1 MLSNEEKARYARHF
15 SLSQVGLEGQEK
27 LKNSSVLCIG
37 AGGLGSPST
46 LYLAAAGVGRIGI
59 VDSDVV
65 ELSNLQ
71 RQILHGQSTLGET
84 KLNSAEA
91 RLREI
96 NPNVKVE
103 KHACNFTAEN
113 AMEIA
118 ANYDIIIDGTDNFPT
133 RYLSN
138 DVAFFLKKP
147 NIYAS
152 IFRFEG
158 QLSVF
163 APHLGGPCYRC
174 MLPQPPDP
182 GTVPSCAEAGVL
194 GVLPGIVGSLQAMEA
209 IKLLLGAGEP
219 PLGRLIHYDALQT
232 KFREFKLRRD
242 PECPL
247 CGDHPTVT
255 ELIDYNEFCGIP
267 KPTPPM
273 QASTSTTP
281 SHPSHSAQPS
291 GPSEITAMQLK
302 RKLSGEFSGVLI
314 DVREPWEY
322 NVSCVEES
330 QLIPIRQFQAALPE
344 LEKAGKDQ
352 EILLI
357 CQTGARSSHVQQFL
371 ITQGFTNT
379 HNVKGGMSSWLV
391 VNL

>member
-1 MLSNEEKARYARHF
+1 MLTTEEKARYARHF

-71 RQILHGQSTLGET
+71 RQILHGQSSLGKT
-84 KLNSAEA
+84 KLDSAIS
-91 RLREI
+91 RLRDV
-96 NPNVKVE
+96 NPHVQVE
-103 KHACNFTAEN
+103 AHACNFTADN

-138 DVAFFLKKP
+138 DVAFLLRKP

-174 MLPQPPDP
+174 MLPTPPDP

-194 GVLPGIVGSLQAMEA
+194 GVLPGIIGSLQAMEA

-219 PLGRLIHYDALQT
+219 PLGRLLHYDALQT
-232 KFREFKLRRD
+232 KFREFNLRRD

-247 CGDHPTVT
+247 CGDHPSIT
-255 ELIDYNEFCGIP
+255 ELIDYQDFCGIP
-267 KPTPPM
+267 
-273 QASTSTTP
+273 QANDQAPRSN
-281 SHPSHSAQPS
+281 
-291 GPSEITAMQLK
+291 EMTAKELK
-302 RKLSGEFSGVLI
+302 EKLATGCDSILI
-314 DVREPWEY
+314 DVRETWEHDVA
-322 NVSCVEES
+322 NIDGFRLV
-330 QLIPIRQFQAALPE
+330 PIRTFPSILPE
-344 LEKAGKDQ
+344 LLELDRDH
-352 EILLI
+352 EIILL
-357 CQTGARSSHVQQFL
+357 CKSGMRSASAQQFL
-371 ITQGFTNT
+371 MAQNFTNT
-379 HNVKGGMSSWLV
+379 INVIDGMDGWNRL
-391 VNL
+391 

>member
-1 MLSNEEKARYARHF
+1 MLSTEEQARYARHF

-71 RQILHGQSTLGET
+71 RQILHGQSTLGMS
-84 KLNSAEA
+84 KLDSGAA
-91 RLREI
+91 RLNEI
-96 NPNVKVE
+96 NPHVQVE

-118 ANYDIIIDGTDNFPT
+118 ANYDVIIDGTDNFPT

-138 DVAFFLKKP
+138 DVSFFLKKP
-147 NIYAS
+147 NVYAS

-182 GTVPSCAEAGVL
+182 GSVPSCAEAGVL
-194 GVLPGIVGSLQAMEA
+194 GVLPGIMGSLQAMEA
-209 IKLLLGAGEP
+209 IKLLLDAGEP
-219 PLGRLIHYDALQT
+219 PLGRLIHYDALHT
-232 KFREFKLRRD
+232 SFREFKLRRD

-247 CGDHPTVT
+247 CGENPSVT
-255 ELIDYNEFCGIP
+255 ELVDYQDFCGIP
-267 KPTPPM
+267 DPSAVTDTP
-273 QASTSTTP
+273 
-281 SHPSHSAQPS
+281 
-291 GPSEITAMQLK
+291 GEISVDALK
-302 RKLSGEFSGVLI
+302 AKLAGDFNGLVL
-314 DVREPWEY
+314 DVREVWEH
-322 NVSCVEES
+322 NVANIETARLVPMAQVPSVV
-330 QLIPIRQFQAALPE
+330 PE
-344 LEKAGKDQ
+344 LKAMGMDQ
-352 EILLI
+352 ELLI
-357 CQTGARSSHVQQFL
+357 LCKSGIRSARVMQYLEQE
-371 ITQGFTNT
+371 GFTNVRNIT
-379 HNVKGGMSSWLV
+379 GGMDAWSKL
-391 VNL
+391 

>member
-1 MLSNEEKARYARHF
+1 MLSTEEKARYARHF
-15 SLSQVGLEGQEK
+15 SLSQVGLEGQER

-59 VDSDVV
+59 VDPDVV

-71 RQILHGQSTLGET
+71 RQILHGQSTLGKS
-84 KLNSAEA
+84 KLDSGAA
-91 RLREI
+91 RLNDI
-96 NPNVKVE
+96 NPHVQVE
-103 KHACNFTAEN
+103 KHACHFTSEN

-118 ANYDIIIDGTDNFPT
+118 ANYDVIIDGTDNFPT

-182 GTVPSCAEAGVL
+182 GSVPSCAEAGVL
-194 GVLPGIVGSLQAMEA
+194 GVLPGILGSLQAMEA
-209 IKLLLGAGEP
+209 IKLLIGAGEP
-219 PLGRLIHYDALQT
+219 PLGRLLHYDALNT
-232 KFREFKLRRD
+232 AFREFKLRRD

-247 CGDHPTVT
+247 CGENPTVT
-255 ELIDYNEFCGIP
+255 ELVDYQDFCGIP
-267 KPTPPM
+267 DPATQAPTPGEISVDTLKSKL
-273 QASTSTTP
+273 AS
-281 SHPSHSAQPS
+281 QFD
-291 GPSEITAMQLK
+291 GL
-302 RKLSGEFSGVLI
+302 LL
-314 DVREPWEY
+314 DVRETWEHDVA
-322 NVSCVEES
+322 NIEHARLV
-330 QLIPIRQFQAALPE
+330 PMGQFPSIMPE
-344 LEKAGKDQ
+344 LQTMGTDKE
-352 EILLI
+352 LLI
-357 CQTGARSSHVQQFL
+357 LCKSGMRSGRVVEYLKQ
-371 ITQGFTNT
+371 QGFTNA
-379 HNVKGGMSSWLV
+379 HNVTGGMDAWLQ
-391 VNL
+391 L

>member
-1 MLSNEEKARYARHF
+1 MLSTEEKARYARHF
-15 SLSQVGLEGQEK
+15 SLSQVGLEGQER

-37 AGGLGSPST
+37 AGGLGSPAT

-71 RQILHGQSTLGET
+71 RQILHGQSTLGMS
-84 KLNSAEA
+84 KLDSGAA
-91 RLREI
+91 RLKEI
-96 NPNVKVE
+96 NPHVRID
-103 KHACNFTAEN
+103 KHACNFTSEN
-113 AMEIA
+113 AMAIA
-118 ANYDIIIDGTDNFPT
+118 ADYDVIIDGTDNFPT

-138 DVAFFLKKP
+138 DVSFLLKKP

-194 GVLPGIVGSLQAMEA
+194 GVLPGIIGSLQAMEA

-219 PLGRLIHYDALQT
+219 PLGRLLHYDALNT
-232 KFREFKLRRD
+232 AFREFKLRRD

-247 CGDHPTVT
+247 CGDNPTIT
-255 ELIDYNEFCGIP
+255 ELVDYQDFCG
-267 KPTPPM
+267 
-273 QASTSTTP
+273 TSNPADPADQTSNP
-281 SHPSHSAQPS
+281 
-291 GPSEITAMQLK
+291 GEISVQELQS
-302 RKLSGEFSGVLI
+302 KLANGYDGVFI
-314 DVREPWEY
+314 DVRETWEY
-322 NVSCVEES
+322 DVASIEGARLVPLATFPS
-330 QLIPIRQFQAALPE
+330 LIPELQAMGL
-344 LEKAGKDQ
+344 DT
-352 EILLI
+352 EII
-357 CQTGARSSHVQQFL
+357 IHCKSGVRSQRAVDFL
-371 ITQGFTNT
+371 KNEGFTNA
-379 HNVKGGMSSWLV
+379 HNVVGGIDAWLK
-391 VNL
+391 L